1 MKLANQTLKYLSVSV
16 LVVIALWSTIFY
28 LFMLEVIHDNID
40 EELENQKRLIIQELA
55 SEAIVSPDLEF
66 GINNY
71 KVREISEQQAINMQN
86 VYKDTMLY
94 MQDDDDPEPELE
106 PVRMLTTAFEH
117 KGHYYELSIINSM
130 IEESD
135 LIKNLFYS
143 VLILFV
149 LLVVSIVSINKVVI
163 ERLWSPL
170 YHFLDQLTKF
180 RLGKSDDKPVMDTNI
195 QEFKDLQFAV
205 TTLIRHN
212 EEIYEQQKQFIGN
225 ASHELQTPLAIMI
238 NKLEMVA
245 ETDGLQ
251 PEQAN
256 AIAEVLNSA
265 ERLVRLNKSLLLL
278 TKIENRQF
286 LNNEDL
292 SLNTLVAHIVEELED
307 MAAFKN
313 ITIQVQQQ
321 LELNLQLDSSLAN
334 IMVSNLIRNALFHN
348 IEGGQV
354 DITITENALLV
365 ANTSVQGALDAEQVF
380 SRFYKSD
387 ASSKGTGLGLAIV
400 QAICHLYGFEISYHY
415 DNSRHIFKLNFH
427 PA

>member
-16 LVVIALWSTIFY
+16 LMVIALWSTIFY

-71 KVREISEQQAINMQN
+71 KVREIPEQQAIKMQN

-94 MQDDDDPEPELE
+94 KQDDDDPEPELE

-143 VLILFV
+143 VLILFF
-149 LLVVSIVSINKVVI
+149 LLVVSIVLINKVVI

-170 YHFLDQLTKF
+170 YYFLDQLTKF
-180 RLGKSDDKPVMDTNI
+180 RLGKSDDKPSMDTNI
-195 QEFKDLQFAV
+195 VEFKDLQLAV

-238 NKLEMVA
+238 NKLEMMV
-245 ETDGLQ
+245 ETEGLQ
-251 PEQAN
+251 SEQAN
-256 AIAEVLNSA
+256 AIAEVLNTA

-292 SLNTLVAHIVEELED
+292 SLNTLVTNIVEELED
-307 MAAFKN
+307 MATFKN

-321 LELNLQLDSSLAN
+321 LELNLSLDSSLAN

-348 IEGGQV
+348 IEGGEV

-365 ANTSVQGALDAEQVF
+365 ANTGVEGPLDAEQVF

-400 QAICHLYGFEISYHY
+400 QAICHLYGFEVSYHY
-415 DNSRHIFKLNFH
+415 DQSKHIFKLNF
-427 PA
+427 PSA

>member
-1 MKLANQTLKYLSVSV
+1 MKLANQTLKYLAVSV

-66 GINNY
+66 GVNNY

-117 KGHYYELSIINSM
+117 KGHYYELAIINSM

-143 VLILFV
+143 VLILFI

-163 ERLWSPL
+163 KRLWSPL

-180 RLGKSDDKPVMDTNI
+180 RLGKSDGKPAMDTEI
-195 QEFKDLQFAV
+195 MEFKDLQFAV
-205 TTLIRHN
+205 TTLIQHN

-245 ETDGLQ
+245 ETEGLQ

-256 AIAEVLNSA
+256 AIAEVLNTA

-292 SLNTLVAHIVEELED
+292 SLNTLVTHIVEELED

-313 ITIQVQQQ
+313 ITIQVLQQV
-321 LELNLQLDSSLAN
+321 ELNLQLDSSLAN

-348 IEGGQV
+348 IEGGEV
-354 DITITENALLV
+354 TITITENALLV
-365 ANTSVQGALDAEQVF
+365 ANTSVQGPLDVEQVF

-400 QAICHLYGFEISYHY
+400 QAICHLYGFEISYDY
-415 DNSRHIFKLNFH
+415 DNGRHIFKLNFH

>member
-28 LFMLEVIHDNID
+28 LFMLEAIHDNID

-71 KVREISEQQAINMQN
+71 KVREIPEQQAIKMQN

-94 MQDDDDPEPELE
+94 KQDDDDPEPELE

-149 LLVVSIVSINKVVI
+149 LLVVSIVLINKVVI

-170 YHFLDQLTKF
+170 YYFLDQLTKF
-180 RLGKSDDKPVMDTNI
+180 RLGKSDDKPSMDTNI
-195 QEFKDLQFAV
+195 VEFKDLQLAV

-238 NKLEMVA
+238 NKLEMMV
-245 ETDGLQ
+245 ETEGLQ
-251 PEQAN
+251 SEQAS
-256 AIAEVLNSA
+256 AIAEVLNTA

-292 SLNTLVAHIVEELED
+292 SLNTLVTNIVEELED
-307 MAAFKN
+307 MATFKN

-321 LELNLQLDSSLAN
+321 LELNLSLDSSLAN

-348 IEGGQV
+348 IEGGEV

-365 ANTSVQGALDAEQVF
+365 ANTGVEGPLDAEQVF

-400 QAICHLYGFEISYHY
+400 QAICHLYGFEVSYHY
-415 DNSRHIFKLNFH
+415 DQSKHIFKLNF
-427 PA
+427 PSA

>member
-1 MKLANQTLKYLSVSV
+1 MKLANQTLKYLSISV

-55 SEAIVSPDLEF
+55 SEAIVAPDLEF

-71 KVREISEQQAINMQN
+71 KVREISEKQAVKMQN
-86 VYKDTMLY
+86 VYRDTMLY

-143 VLILFV
+143 VLILFM
-149 LLVVSIVSINKVVI
+149 LLVISIVSINKIVI

-170 YHFLDQLTKF
+170 YRFLDQLTKF
-180 RLGKSDDKPVMDTNI
+180 RLGKSGDKPAMDTNI
-195 QEFKDLQFAV
+195 QEFKDLQLAV

-212 EEIYEQQKQFIGN
+212 EETYEQQKQFIGN

-238 NKLEMVA
+238 NKLEMMA
-245 ETDGLQ
+245 EIEGLQ
-251 PEQAN
+251 PEQSN
-256 AIAEVLNSA
+256 AIAEVLNTA
-265 ERLVRLNKSLLLL
+265 ERLARLNKSLLLL
-278 TKIENRQF
+278 TKIENKQF

-292 SLNTLVAHIVEELED
+292 SINKLVTDIVDELED
-307 MAAFKN
+307 IAAFKHIKIN
-313 ITIQVQQQ
+313 VV
-321 LELNLQLDSSLAN
+321 LEQELSVRLDSALAN
-334 IMVSNLIRNALFHN
+334 IIVSNLIRNALFHN
-348 IEGGQV
+348 MEGGEV
-354 DITITENALLV
+354 TIAVTRNTLSI
-365 ANTSVQGALDAEQVF
+365 ANTSIQGALDTEQVF

-387 ASSKGTGLGLAIV
+387 SSSKGSGLGLAIV
-400 QAICHLYGFEISYHY
+400 RAICNLYGFHIAYQYE
-415 DNSRHIFKLNFH
+415 NNEHIFKLDFH
-427 PA
+427 QV

>member
-1 MKLANQTLKYLSVSV
+1 MKLANQTLKYLSISV

-71 KVREISEQQAINMQN
+71 KVREISEQQAIKMQN

-143 VLILFV
+143 VLILFI
-149 LLVVSIVSINKVVI
+149 LLVVSIVSINRVVI
-163 ERLWSPL
+163 QRLWSPL
-170 YHFLDQLTKF
+170 YRFLDQLTKF
-180 RLGKSDDKPVMDTNI
+180 RLGKSGDKPAMDTNI
-195 QEFKDLQFAV
+195 QEFKDLQLAV
-205 TTLIRHN
+205 RTLIHHN
-212 EEIYEQQKQFIGN
+212 EETYEQQKQFIGN

-238 NKLEMVA
+238 NKLEMMA
-245 ETDGLQ
+245 ETGGLQ
-251 PEQAN
+251 PEQSN
-256 AIAEVLNSA
+256 TIAEVLNTA

-278 TKIENRQF
+278 SKIENKQF

-292 SLNTLVAHIVEELED
+292 SINQLVTHITDELED
-307 MAAFKN
+307 VAAFKN
-313 ITIQVQQQ
+313 IRINVGQQD
-321 LELNLQLDSSLAN
+321 ELNVRLDSALAN
-334 IMVSNLIRNALFHN
+334 IIVSNLIRNALFHN
-348 IEGGQV
+348 MEGGEV
-354 DITITENALLV
+354 NIAITENTLVV
-365 ANTSVQGALDAEQVF
+365 ANTSRQAALDKEHVF

-387 ASSKGTGLGLAIV
+387 ASSRGTGLGLAIV
-400 QAICHLYGFEISYHY
+400 QAICSLYGFSISYHY
-415 DNSRHIFKLNFH
+415 EKNQHIFKLDFR
-427 PA
+427 PE

>member
-71 KVREISEQQAINMQN
+71 KVREIPEQQAIKMQN

-94 MQDDDDPEPELE
+94 KQDDDDPEPELE

-149 LLVVSIVSINKVVI
+149 LLVVSIVLINKVVI

-170 YHFLDQLTKF
+170 YYFLDQLTKF
-180 RLGKSDDKPVMDTNI
+180 RLGKSDDKPSMDTNI
-195 QEFKDLQFAV
+195 VEFKDLQLAV

-238 NKLEMVA
+238 NKLEMMV
-245 ETDGLQ
+245 ETEGLQ
-251 PEQAN
+251 SEQAN
-256 AIAEVLNSA
+256 AIAEVLNTA

-292 SLNTLVAHIVEELED
+292 SLNTLVTNIVEELED
-307 MAAFKN
+307 MATFKN

-321 LELNLQLDSSLAN
+321 LELNLSLDSSLAN

-348 IEGGQV
+348 IEGGEV

-365 ANTSVQGALDAEQVF
+365 ANTGVEGPLDAEQVF
-380 SRFYKSD
+380 SRFYKLD

-400 QAICHLYGFEISYHY
+400 QAICHLYGFEVSYYY
-415 DNSRHIFKLNFH
+415 DQSKHIFKLNF
-427 PA
+427 PSA

>member
-28 LFMLEVIHDNID
+28 LFMLEAIHDNID

-55 SEAIVSPDLEF
+55 SEAIVSPNLEF

-71 KVREISEQQAINMQN
+71 KVREIPEQQAIKMQN

-94 MQDDDDPEPELE
+94 KQDDDDPEPELE

-149 LLVVSIVSINKVVI
+149 LLVVSIVLINKVVI

-170 YHFLDQLTKF
+170 YYFLDQLTKF
-180 RLGKSDDKPVMDTNI
+180 RLGKSDDKPSMDTNI
-195 QEFKDLQFAV
+195 VEFKDLQLAV

-238 NKLEMVA
+238 NKLEMMV
-245 ETDGLQ
+245 ETEGLQ
-251 PEQAN
+251 SEQAN
-256 AIAEVLNSA
+256 AIAEVLNTA

-292 SLNTLVAHIVEELED
+292 SLNTLVTNIVEELED
-307 MAAFKN
+307 MATFKN

-321 LELNLQLDSSLAN
+321 LELNLSLDSSLAN

-348 IEGGQV
+348 IEGGEV
-354 DITITENALLV
+354 DIAITENALLV
-365 ANTSVQGALDAEQVF
+365 ANTGVEGPLDAEQVF

-400 QAICHLYGFEISYHY
+400 QAICHLYGFEVSYYY
-415 DNSRHIFKLNFH
+415 DQSKHIFKLNF
-427 PA
+427 PSA

>member
-28 LFMLEVIHDNID
+28 LFMLEAIHDNID

-71 KVREISEQQAINMQN
+71 KVREIPEQQAIKMQN

-94 MQDDDDPEPELE
+94 KQDDDDPEPELE

-149 LLVVSIVSINKVVI
+149 LLVVSIVLINKVVI

-170 YHFLDQLTKF
+170 YYFLDQLTKF
-180 RLGKSDDKPVMDTNI
+180 RLGKSDDKPSMDTNI
-195 QEFKDLQFAV
+195 VEFKDLQLAV

-238 NKLEMVA
+238 NKLEMMV
-245 ETDGLQ
+245 ETEGLQ
-251 PEQAN
+251 SEQAN
-256 AIAEVLNSA
+256 AIAEVLNTA

-292 SLNTLVAHIVEELED
+292 SLNTLVTNIVEELED
-307 MAAFKN
+307 MATFKN

-321 LELNLQLDSSLAN
+321 LELNLSLDSSLAN

-348 IEGGQV
+348 IEGGEV

-365 ANTSVQGALDAEQVF
+365 ANTGVEGPLDAEQVF

-400 QAICHLYGFEISYHY
+400 QAICHLYGFEVSYHY
-415 DNSRHIFKLNFH
+415 DQSKHIFKLNF
-427 PA
+427 PSA

>member
-16 LVVIALWSTIFY
+16 LMVIALWSTIFY

-71 KVREISEQQAINMQN
+71 KVREIPEQQAIKMQN

-94 MQDDDDPEPELE
+94 KQDDDDPEPELE

-149 LLVVSIVSINKVVI
+149 LLVVSIVLINKVVI

-170 YHFLDQLTKF
+170 YYFLDQLTKF
-180 RLGKSDDKPVMDTNI
+180 RLGKSDDKPSMDTNI
-195 QEFKDLQFAV
+195 VEFKDLQLAV

-238 NKLEMVA
+238 NKLEMMV
-245 ETDGLQ
+245 ETEGLQ
-251 PEQAN
+251 SEQAN
-256 AIAEVLNSA
+256 AIAEVLNTA

-292 SLNTLVAHIVEELED
+292 SLNTLVTNIVEELED
-307 MAAFKN
+307 MATFKN

-321 LELNLQLDSSLAN
+321 LELNLSLDSSLAN

-348 IEGGQV
+348 IEGGEV
-354 DITITENALLV
+354 DIAITENALLV
-365 ANTSVQGALDAEQVF
+365 ANTGVEGPLDAEQVF

-400 QAICHLYGFEISYHY
+400 QAICHLYGFEVSYHY
-415 DNSRHIFKLNFH
+415 DQSKHIFKLNF
-427 PA
+427 PSA

>member
-1 MKLANQTLKYLSVSV
+1 MKLANQTLKYLSISV

-55 SEAIVSPDLEF
+55 SETIVSPDFEF
-66 GINNY
+66 GVNNY
-71 KVREISEQQAINMQN
+71 KVREISEEQAIKMQN
-86 VYKDTMLY
+86 VYKDTMLL

-117 KGHYYELSIINSM
+117 KGHYYELSIINST

-143 VLILFV
+143 VVILFI

-170 YHFLDQLTKF
+170 YRFLDQLTKF
-180 RLGKSDDKPVMDTNI
+180 RLGKSGDKPAMVTNI
-195 QEFKDLQFAV
+195 QEFKDLQLAV
-205 TTLIRHN
+205 STLIRHN
-212 EEIYEQQKQFIGN
+212 EETYEQQKQFIGN

-245 ETDGLQ
+245 ETEGLQ
-251 PEQAN
+251 HEQSN
-256 AIAEVLNSA
+256 AIAEVLNTA

-278 TKIENRQF
+278 TKIENRQY

-292 SLNTLVAHIVEELED
+292 SLNKLVTHTVDELEEI
-307 MAAFKN
+307 AAFKN
-313 ITIQVQQQ
+313 IVIKVHQHQ
-321 LELNLQLDSSLAN
+321 ELNLRLDSSLAN
-334 IMVSNLIRNALFHN
+334 IIVSNLIRNALFHN
-348 IEGGQV
+348 KEGGEV
-354 DITITENALLV
+354 NIAITENSLAV
-365 ANTSVQGALDAEQVF
+365 SNTSLQGALDAEQVF

-387 ASSKGTGLGLAIV
+387 TSSKGSGLGLAIV
-400 QAICHLYGFEISYHY
+400 QAICNLYGFSISYNYADSQHT
-415 DNSRHIFKLNFH
+415 FKINFRQV
-427 PA
+427 

>member
-1 MKLANQTLKYLSVSV
+1 MKLANQTLKYLSISV

-55 SEAIVSPDLEF
+55 SETIVSPDLEF
-66 GINNY
+66 GVNNY
-71 KVREISEQQAINMQN
+71 KVREISEQQAIKMQN
-86 VYKDTMLY
+86 VYKDTMLL

-117 KGHYYELSIINSM
+117 KGHYYELSIINST

-143 VLILFV
+143 VVILFI

-170 YHFLDQLTKF
+170 YRFLDQLTKF
-180 RLGKSDDKPVMDTNI
+180 RLGKSGDKPAMDTNI
-195 QEFKDLQFAV
+195 QEFKDLQLAV
-205 TTLIRHN
+205 STLIRHN
-212 EEIYEQQKQFIGN
+212 EETYEQQKQFIGN

-245 ETDGLQ
+245 ETEGLQ
-251 PEQAN
+251 PEQSN
-256 AIAEVLNSA
+256 AIAEVLNTA

-278 TKIENRQF
+278 TKIENRQY

-292 SLNTLVAHIVEELED
+292 SLNKLVTHTVDELEEI
-307 MAAFKN
+307 AAFKN
-313 ITIQVQQQ
+313 IVIKVHQHQ
-321 LELNLQLDSSLAN
+321 ELNLRLDSSLAN
-334 IMVSNLIRNALFHN
+334 IIVSNLIRNALFHN
-348 IEGGQV
+348 KEGGEV
-354 DITITENALLV
+354 NIAITENSLAV

-387 ASSKGTGLGLAIV
+387 TSSKGSGLGLAIV
-400 QAICHLYGFEISYHY
+400 QAICNLYGFSISYNYADSQHT
-415 DNSRHIFKLNFH
+415 FKINFR
-427 PA
+427 

>member
-1 MKLANQTLKYLSVSV
+1 MKLANQTLKYLSISV

-55 SEAIVSPDLEF
+55 SEAIVAPDLEF

-71 KVREISEQQAINMQN
+71 KVREISEKQAVKMQN
-86 VYKDTMLY
+86 VYRDTMLY

-143 VLILFV
+143 VLILFI
-149 LLVVSIVSINKVVI
+149 LLVVSIVSINKIVI

-170 YHFLDQLTKF
+170 YRFLDQLTKF
-180 RLGKSDDKPVMDTNI
+180 RLGKSGDKPAMDTNI
-195 QEFKDLQFAV
+195 QEFKDLQLAV
-205 TTLIRHN
+205 TTLIHHN
-212 EEIYEQQKQFIGN
+212 EETYEQQKQFIGN

-238 NKLEMVA
+238 NKLEIMA
-245 ETDGLQ
+245 EIEGLQ
-251 PEQAN
+251 PEQSN
-256 AIAEVLNSA
+256 AIAEVLNTA
-265 ERLVRLNKSLLLL
+265 ERLARLNKSLLLL
-278 TKIENRQF
+278 TKIENKQF

-292 SLNTLVAHIVEELED
+292 SINKLVTDIVDELED
-307 MAAFKN
+307 IAAFKHIKIN
-313 ITIQVQQQ
+313 TV
-321 LELNLQLDSSLAN
+321 LEQELSVRLDSALAN
-334 IMVSNLIRNALFHN
+334 IIVSNLIRNALFHN
-348 IEGGQV
+348 MEGGEV
-354 DITITENALLV
+354 TITVTRNTLSI
-365 ANTSVQGALDAEQVF
+365 ANTSIQGALDTEQVF

-387 ASSKGTGLGLAIV
+387 SSSKGSGLGLAIV
-400 QAICHLYGFEISYHY
+400 RAICNLYGFHIAYQY
-415 DNSRHIFKLNFH
+415 GNNQHIFKLDFRQ
-427 PA
+427 A

>member
-28 LFMLEVIHDNID
+28 LFMLEAIHDNID

-71 KVREISEQQAINMQN
+71 KVREIPEQQAIKMQN

-94 MQDDDDPEPELE
+94 KQDDDDPEPELE

-143 VLILFV
+143 VLILFF
-149 LLVVSIVSINKVVI
+149 LLVVSIVLINKVVI

-170 YHFLDQLTKF
+170 YYFLDQLTKF
-180 RLGKSDDKPVMDTNI
+180 RLGKSDDKPSMDTNI
-195 QEFKDLQFAV
+195 VEFKDLQLAV

-238 NKLEMVA
+238 NKLEMMV
-245 ETDGLQ
+245 ETEGLQ
-251 PEQAN
+251 SEQAN
-256 AIAEVLNSA
+256 AIAEVLNTA

-292 SLNTLVAHIVEELED
+292 SLNTLVTNIVEELED
-307 MAAFKN
+307 MATFKN
-313 ITIQVQQQ
+313 ITIQVQQE
-321 LELNLQLDSSLAN
+321 LELNLSLDSSLAN

-348 IEGGQV
+348 IEGGEV

-365 ANTSVQGALDAEQVF
+365 ANTGVEGPLDAEQVF

-400 QAICHLYGFEISYHY
+400 QAICHLYGFEVSYHY
-415 DNSRHIFKLNFH
+415 DQSKHIFKLNF
-427 PA
+427 PSA

>member
-1 MKLANQTLKYLSVSV
+1 MKLANQTLKYLSISV

-55 SEAIVSPDLEF
+55 SETIVSPDLEF
-66 GINNY
+66 GVNNY
-71 KVREISEQQAINMQN
+71 KVREISEVQAIKMQN
-86 VYKDTMLY
+86 VYKDTMLL

-117 KGHYYELSIINSM
+117 KGHYYELSIINST

-143 VLILFV
+143 VVILFI

-170 YHFLDQLTKF
+170 YRFLDQLTKF
-180 RLGKSDDKPVMDTNI
+180 RLGKSGDKPAMVTNI
-195 QEFKDLQFAV
+195 QEFKDLQLAV
-205 TTLIRHN
+205 STLIRHN
-212 EEIYEQQKQFIGN
+212 EETYEQQKQFIGN

-245 ETDGLQ
+245 ETEGLQ
-251 PEQAN
+251 HEQSN
-256 AIAEVLNSA
+256 AIAEVLNTA

-278 TKIENRQF
+278 TKIENRQY

-292 SLNTLVAHIVEELED
+292 SLNKLVTHTVDELEEI
-307 MAAFKN
+307 AAFKN
-313 ITIQVQQQ
+313 IVIKVNQHQ
-321 LELNLQLDSSLAN
+321 ELNLRLDSSLAN
-334 IMVSNLIRNALFHN
+334 IIVSNLIRNALFHN
-348 IEGGQV
+348 MEGGEV
-354 DITITENALLV
+354 NIAITENSLAV

-387 ASSKGTGLGLAIV
+387 TSSKGSGLGLAIV
-400 QAICHLYGFEISYHY
+400 QAICNLYGFSISYHY
-415 DNSRHIFKLNFH
+415 DNNQHTFKINFRK
-427 PA
+427 P

>member
-1 MKLANQTLKYLSVSV
+1 MKLANQTLKYLAVSV

-180 RLGKSDDKPVMDTNI
+180 RLGKSDDKPAMNTNI
-195 QEFKDLQFAV
+195 MEFKDLQFAV

-245 ETDGLQ
+245 ETEGLQ

-256 AIAEVLNSA
+256 AIAEVLNTA

-292 SLNTLVAHIVEELED
+292 SLNTLVTHIVEELED

-313 ITIQVQQQ
+313 IKIQVQQQ
-321 LELNLQLDSSLAN
+321 LELNLRLDSSLAN

-365 ANTSVQGALDAEQVF
+365 ANTSVQEALDAEQVF

-387 ASSKGTGLGLAIV
+387 TSFKGTGLGLAIV

-415 DNSRHIFKLNFH
+415 DNSRHIFKLDFN